1 MIAKYNIASKNYA
14 WVVVGSLWMVS
25 MLNYLDRLLIASM
38 RDPIKE
44 SIPMTDAQFGLL
56 TTVFLIVYGVLSPF
70 GGYFADR
77 YSRKLVIVTSLL
89 VWSVITLWTGFV
101 KSYPEMLAAR
111 ALMGISEACYMP
123 AAVAMIMDYHKG
135 PTRSIA
141 SGILMSGLYV
151 GMALGGA
158 GGYMAEYWGWRA
170 GFHIFGIAG
179 IIYAFILFFILRDK
193 TESKQVEPKISKHS
207 EPKAGIIEIARNL
220 FSSGSY
226 WIIIVYGS
234 LLGIAFWVI
243 NAWLPTFF
251 REGFNL
257 SLGKAGISAT
267 AFIQAAS
274 FAGVILGGMLA
285 DRWASKNLKGR
296 IFVPSIGFI
305 IGGPFLFLM
314 ASTGIFEI
322 AIAGIILFGLSKGF
336 HDANFMPVICQVVD
350 KRYQAT
356 GYGIMSF
363 FSVIAGGIMIYAGGA
378 MKDSNVPLSV
388 VFRIAA
394 VGVLVAGI
402 LLLTIRP
409 KNDGVSDSGEIG
421 KK

>member
-1 MIAKYNIASKNYA
+1 MISKNNFAAKNYA

-77 YSRKLVIVTSLL
+77 YSRKVVIVTSLL

-101 KSYPEMLAAR
+101 KSYPEMLTAR

-135 PTRSIA
+135 STRSIA
-141 SGILMSGLYV
+141 SGILMSGLYA

-170 GFHIFGIAG
+170 GFQIFGITG
-179 IIYAFILFFILRDK
+179 ILYAAILLFVLRDK
-193 TESKQVEPKISKHS
+193 KQNTTAEKTSAAPA
-207 EPKAGIIEIARNL
+207 EAKAGFLEITRNL
-220 FSSGSY
+220 FTSGSY
-226 WIIIVYGS
+226 WIIIFYGT

-285 DRWASKNLKGR
+285 DRWAATNLKGR
-296 IFVPSIGFI
+296 IFVPAIGFI

-314 ASTGIFEI
+314 ASTGVFGI

-378 MKDSNVPLSV
+378 MKDADIPLSV

-394 VGVLVAGI
+394 AGVLVAGVM
-402 LLLTIRP
+402 LLAIRP
-409 KNDGVSDSGEIG
+409 KNDGVSVAGEPG